1 MKERM
6 ENRKVLGIILGLA
19 GTITLILYGKS
30 LINATNASL
39 GNLLVFV
46 NAVSYGFYL
55 IIVKKLM
62 DKYNAFTFVKWIY
75 TFGFLMVLP
84 FGWGEFQAIDFANL
98 PTDIFWKI
106 GFVVVFSTFLTY
118 LLNLVSMREL
128 KPTTVAVFIYLQPL
142 FATIF
147 AVSLG
152 KDDLSLVKLISAVLI
167 DLNTRMPSVFREME
181 LGLRNQISQRLER
194 GKVDFSL
201 YVEVTGEET
210 TSKINVPIIKG
221 YINQM
226 KAVIPTAD
234 ETELMKMAVRMPD
247 ALKTERDE
255 IDENEWK
262 QIQTVI
268 DEALENIANFRKD
281 EGASL
286 EKEFQ
291 LRIGNINNLM
301 NEAVSYDA
309 ERVETVKTRLR
320 TALDEIKVNVDENR
334 FEQELIFY
342 LEKYDITEEKV
353 RLGNHLNYFLET
365 LNGTEANGRKLGFI
379 TQEMGREIN
388 TMGSKSNHTEM
399 QKLVVMM
406 KDELE
411 KIKEQVLNVL

>member
-1 MKERM
+1 MIQSMTGFGKASLQLPT
-6 ENRKVLGIILGLA
+6 KK
-19 GTITLILYGKS
+19 ITVEIKS
-30 LINATNASL
+30 LNSKGL
-39 GNLLVFV
+39 
-46 NAVSYGFYL
+46 
-55 IIVKKLM
+55 
-62 DKYNAFTFVKWIY
+62 
-75 TFGFLMVLP
+75 
-84 FGWGEFQAIDFANL
+84 
-98 PTDIFWKI
+98 
-106 GFVVVFSTFLTY
+106 
-118 LLNLVSMREL
+118 
-128 KPTTVAVFIYLQPL
+128 
-142 FATIF
+142 
-147 AVSLG
+147 
-152 KDDLSLVKLISAVLI
+152 

-210 TSKINVPIIKG
+210 TSKINVPIVKG
-221 YINQM
+221 YISQM
-226 KAVIPTAD
+226 KAVIPNAD

-281 EGASL
+281 EGSSL

-320 TALDEIKVNVDENR
+320 TALDELKVNVDENR

>member
-1 MKERM
+1 MIHSMTGFGKASLQLPT
-6 ENRKVLGIILGLA
+6 KK
-19 GTITLILYGKS
+19 ITVEIKS
-30 LINATNASL
+30 LNSKGL
-39 GNLLVFV
+39 
-46 NAVSYGFYL
+46 
-55 IIVKKLM
+55 
-62 DKYNAFTFVKWIY
+62 
-75 TFGFLMVLP
+75 
-84 FGWGEFQAIDFANL
+84 
-98 PTDIFWKI
+98 
-106 GFVVVFSTFLTY
+106 
-118 LLNLVSMREL
+118 
-128 KPTTVAVFIYLQPL
+128 
-142 FATIF
+142 
-147 AVSLG
+147 
-152 KDDLSLVKLISAVLI
+152 

-210 TSKINVPIIKG
+210 TSKINVPIVKG

-226 KAVIPTAD
+226 KAVISNAD

-268 DEALENIANFRKD
+268 DEALENIMNFRKD

-291 LRIGNINNLM
+291 LRIANIHNLM

-320 TALDEIKVNVDENR
+320 TALDELKINVDENR